1 MHRRRR
7 SKPSQRRR
15 PLSAERILRV
25 AVSILDREGLDALS
39 MRRLAERLRVSPMAL
54 YNHVRNKQEL
64 TERIADVIIG
74 EFATPGNRGEWHE
87 RLRTCFGALRTVCL
101 SHPHAVPLIERM
113 GSISPAVFR
122 PMEAAM
128 AALRDAGFSPLE
140 AMNAYCALI
149 GFTMGQLS
157 YQLRKP
163 VSFDPSVA
171 VERRVLSPEDF
182 PNVVRVITAV
192 PNWDFD
198 RAFAFGL
205 DVIIDGLRARAKAL
219 IVRDARRATTLP

>member
-1 MHRRRR
+1 MHKRKR
-7 SKPSQRRR
+7 SKPAARRR
-15 PLSAERILRV
+15 PLSAESILRV
-25 AVSILDREGLDALS
+25 AVAILDRENLDALS

-54 YNHVRNKQEL
+54 YNHVRNKEEL
-64 TERIADVIIG
+64 TERIVDTIIG
-74 EFATPGNRGEWHE
+74 EFTSPADAGAWHE

-101 SHPHAVPLIERM
+101 SHPNALPLIERM

-122 PMEAAM
+122 PMEAAL
-128 AALRDAGFSPLE
+128 AALREAGFVPLE
-140 AMNAYCALI
+140 AMNAWCTLI

-182 PNVVRVITAV
+182 PHVSQAITAV
-192 PNWDFD
+192 PDWDFD

-205 DVIIDGLRARAKAL
+205 DVIIDGLQARAKA
-219 IVRDARRATTLP
+219 TH

>member
-1 MHRRRR
+1 MPRRRR
-7 SKPSQRRR
+7 STPAARRR

-25 AVSILDREGLDALS
+25 AVAILDREGLDALS

-54 YNHVRNKQEL
+54 YNHVRNKAEL
-64 TERIADVIIG
+64 TDRIADVVIN
-74 EFATPGNRGEWHE
+74 EFASPRDGGQWHE
-87 RLRTCFGALRTVCL
+87 RLRACLEALRTVCL

-128 AALRDAGFSPLE
+128 AALQEAGFSPLE
-140 AMNAYCALI
+140 AMNAWCTLI

-163 VSFDPSVA
+163 VNFDPGVA

-182 PNVVRVITAV
+182 PNVVGAIAAI

-205 DVIIDGLRARAKAL
+205 DVIIDGLQARAKA
-219 IVRDARRATTLP
+219 TH